1 MLRHCPPIHS
11 GITGLCLIL
20 MIVISCTVINVKM
33 VIVQGL
39 RIISLNVTKNIAM
52 TAKKKFAHV
61 AMILIR
67 K

>member
-1 MLRHCPPIHS
+1 
-11 GITGLCLIL
+11 